1 MNKASVQLDTL
12 GKECYENSEGL
23 FKYKECVNITPL
35 IMIDDILAI
44 SDCGNNSVKTNA
56 IIQSKIETKQLRFGP
71 KKCFKMHIGNKALK
85 TCPTLKVHEHGI
97 CRKGEISW

>member
-1 MNKASVQLDTL
+1 
-12 GKECYENSEGL
+12 
-23 FKYKECVNITPL
+23 
-35 IMIDDILAI
+35 MIDDVLAI

-56 IIQSKIETKQLRFGP
+56 IIQSKIETKQLTFGP